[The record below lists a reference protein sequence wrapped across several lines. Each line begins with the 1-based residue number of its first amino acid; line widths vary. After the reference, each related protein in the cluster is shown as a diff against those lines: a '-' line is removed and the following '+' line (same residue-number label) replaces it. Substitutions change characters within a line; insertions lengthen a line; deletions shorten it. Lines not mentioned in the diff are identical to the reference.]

1 MAVGSIAC
9 SDDVPEL
16 DAVVDPYGAC
26 AIDAEGVWTYRNV
39 RPAEELPR
47 TIATHAVTV
56 GGLGDN
62 TDEPLESVQ
71 AGLLLHSGQF
81 VVLSGGERLL
91 FYTGDGR
98 QTKVVGRDGEGPGE
112 FRQATRLGLREDGD
126 FWVWDLLLQRLSEFS
141 STGELLD
148 GRAVTHPELPPPQA
162 FGLLDDGSVVASR
175 TRVIRQEDQRRRG
188 VWRNTIRFMR
198 QTTDGDW
205 SHVTEAPGMEMYSVD
220 VGSRRSP
227 ARLLFGATTI
237 GTVNGDLL
245 YLVDTAEPSIIGM
258 RGDGTVV
265 TRIHLGLEGGQIPV
279 EIEKKER
286 QRRIERYEYLRESP
300 QLSQVYELWR
310 QEAQAVPAR
319 DVLPPIRSI
328 GSGARDELWVQLEE
342 GNEERSRR
350 WLILRPYEGTAR
362 LVRLPDGHRLLHAAN
377 SSVLTSSVGEL
388 GEYYVSVFELD
399 EPVVP
404 QGRDCRSLSAAG
416 GRPNERR

>member
-1 MAVGSIAC
+1 M
-9 SDDVPEL
+9 
-16 DAVVDPYGAC
+16 
-26 AIDAEGVWTYRNV
+26 
-39 RPAEELPR
+39 
-47 TIATHAVTV
+47 IATHVVTV
-56 GGLGDN
+56 GGLGDDA
-62 TDEPLESVQ
+62 DEPLERVQ
-71 AGLLLHSGQF
+71 AGLLLRSGQF
-81 VVLSGGERLL
+81 VVLSGWERLL

-98 QTKVVGRDGEGPGE
+98 QMKVVGRDGEGPGE

-141 STGELLD
+141 STGELLES
-148 GRAVTHPELPPPQA
+148 RAVTHPELPAPQA

-175 TRVIRQEDQRRRG
+175 TRVIRQEDRQRRG
-188 VWRNTIRFMR
+188 VWRNAIRYMR
-198 QTTDGDW
+198 QTTNGDW

-220 VGSRRSP
+220 VGSRKSP

-245 YLVDTAEPSIIGM
+245 YLVDTAEPSIVGM

-279 EIEKKER
+279 EIEEKER
-286 QRRIERYEYLRESP
+286 QKRTERYEYLRESP

-328 GSGARDELWVQLEE
+328 GSGVRDELWVQLEE
-342 GNEERSRR
+342 GDEERSRR
-350 WLILRPYEGTAR
+350 WLVLRPYEGTAR

-377 SSVLTSSVGEL
+377 SSVLTSSVGAL

-399 EPVVP
+399 EPVVQP
-404 QGRDCRSLSAAG
+404 GRDCRSLSAAG
-416 GRPNERR
+416 DRPNERH

>member
-1 MAVGSIAC
+1 MAVGWIAC
-9 SDDVPEL
+9 ADDVPEL
-16 DAVVDPYGAC
+16 DAVFDPYGAC
-26 AIDAEGVWTYRNV
+26 AIDADGVWTYRNV

-47 TIATHAVTV
+47 TIATHLVTV
-56 GGLGDN
+56 GGLGDD
-62 TDEPLESVQ
+62 TGEPLESVQ
-71 AGLLLHSGQF
+71 AGLLLGSGRF
-81 VVLSGGERLL
+81 VVLSGWERLL

-98 QTKVVGRDGEGPGE
+98 QAKVVGRDGDGPGE
-112 FRQATRLGLREDGD
+112 FRQATRLGLRENGD

-148 GRAVTHPELPPPQA
+148 SRAVTHPELPPPQA

-175 TRVIRQEDQRRRG
+175 TRVIRQEDRRRRG
-188 VWRNTIRFMR
+188 VWRNTIRYMR

-205 SHVTEAPGMEMYSVD
+205 SHVTDAPGLEMYSVD
-220 VGSRRSP
+220 VGSRTSP
-227 ARLLFGATTI
+227 ERLLFGATTK

-265 TRIHLGLEGGQIPV
+265 TRVHLGLESGQIPG
-279 EIEKKER
+279 EIEEKER
-286 QRRIERYEYLRESP
+286 QRRTERYEYLRRSP

-310 QEAQAVPAR
+310 QRAQVVPTR

-328 GSGARDELWVQLEE
+328 GGGARDELWVQLEQGDE
-342 GNEERSRR
+342 VRSRR
-350 WLILRPYEGTAR
+350 WLILRPYEGTVR

-404 QGRDCRSLSAAG
+404 RGRDCRSLSAAG
-416 GRPNERR
+416 GRPNERH